1 MKSKDQFLNEV
12 DTYLTG
18 LPAETKINLMS
29 RALVDI
35 DENPAL
41 LSEDSR
47 TYADKVRSRHNY
59 PPFKP
64 EKKFSFFKLIFSL
77 FAMFWVFVFLGLGLL
92 YWKFTPI
99 FKADEENQRV
109 IILGGLIDID
119 GKSGKVKIFDQVQFA
134 DSDNLKD
141 SFQMNM
147 ALGSEIDEVDLN
159 FKSGQFTLKNS
170 LNNELKFNC
179 KLSGPFEQEM
189 VEQRPELL
197 KVNFAK
203 LDGVT
208 CELSIPEGKRILLEG
223 VDSAINIDRPEFNTY
238 IEVENGHVAI
248 LPAPERDYLFNLE
261 VEQGYIGEFNSV
273 KDNPEATEIQVRLQ
287 NGSIVTK

>member
-1 MKSKDQFLNEV
+1 MKSKDQFLSEV

-18 LPAETKINLMS
+18 VPAETKINIMS
-29 RALVDI
+29 QVLTDI
-35 DENPAL
+35 DDNPSILA
-41 LSEDSR
+41 EDTK
-47 TYADKVRSRHNY
+47 TYANKTRSRHNY
-59 PPFKP
+59 PPYKP
-64 EKKFSFFKLIFSL
+64 VKKFSFMKLFLGMFAIFW
-77 FAMFWVFVFLGLGLL
+77 MMIFLGLGLL

-134 DSDNLKD
+134 ESDNLKD

-147 ALGSEIDEVDLN
+147 ALDSEIDEVDLS

-170 LNNELKFNC
+170 ASNELKFNC
-179 KLSGPFEQEM
+179 KLSGPFEQTM
-189 VEQRPELL
+189 VDQKPELL

-223 VDSAINIDRPEFNTY
+223 VDSAINIDRAEFNAY

-248 LPAPERDYLFNLE
+248 KPAPERDYLYNLE
-261 VEQGYIGEFNSV
+261 VEQGYIGDFTSV
-273 KDNPEATEIQVRLQ
+273 ENNPNATEIQVRLQ